1 MESMPLKYMG
11 SKRSMLGNGLGDALH
26 ESVASASKVYDLFTG
41 SGAVASHIAQRY
53 EKEVIAVDLQSYA
66 VALAKC
72 VLERD
77 SPILDE
83 KWISRWFARAANL
96 HDSTFLKEA
105 TRLQDSLAT
114 LEPSTGASRAKWL
127 CKNQDNYPISDA
139 YGGHYFSPL
148 QSMWLDDLRRTMP
161 KGKGQR
167 DVALA
172 SLIRAASKCAAAPGH
187 TAQPFKANQSAG
199 RFLVEAWLRDLPQIV
214 SDTAREICAQHA
226 RVKGK
231 CFVMDANSAA
241 LKVQEND
248 LIFLDP
254 PYSGVHYSRFYHVLE
269 TVARGKTG
277 TVSGNGRYPPQAE
290 RPRSDYS
297 LRTRSRIALDDLLS
311 KLSSKGANV
320 LITFPAG
327 AASNGLS
334 GEEVTELSLKHFR
347 MLETKVTSRF
357 STLGGDTKHRAAR
370 QDSVELILH
379 LSPK

>member
-1 MESMPLKYMG
+1 MKYMG
-11 SKRSMLGNGLGDALH
+11 SKRSMLGNGLGEALH

-53 EKEVIAVDLQSYA
+53 EKEVIAADLQSYA
-66 VALAKC
+66 VALTKC
-72 VLERD
+72 ILERD
-77 SPILDE
+77 KPITDD
-83 KWISRWFARAANL
+83 KWISRWFARAASL
-96 HDSTFLKEA
+96 HDLEFFNEA
-105 TRLQDSLAT
+105 KRLQGEFST
-114 LEPSTGASRAKWL
+114 LQPSIGASRAKQL
-127 CKNQDNYPISDA
+127 CKDKANYPIAGA

-148 QSMWLDDLRRTMP
+148 QSIWLDDLRRSLPRT
-161 KGKGQR
+161 KAQR

-172 SLIRAASKCAAAPGH
+172 ALVRAASKCAAAPGH
-187 TAQPFKANQSAG
+187 TAQPFKANSSAG
-199 RFLVEAWLRDLPQIV
+199 RYLIEAWLRDLPQIV
-214 SDTAREICAQHA
+214 SDTAKDICSQHA
-226 RVKGK
+226 KVLGR
-231 CFVMDANSAA
+231 CFVKDANSAA
-241 LKVQEND
+241 LLVQEND

-277 TVSGNGRYPPQAE
+277 LVSGNGRYPPQAE
-290 RPRSDYS
+290 RPKSDYS
-297 LRTRSRIALDDLLS
+297 LKTRSKIALDDLLS

-327 AASNGLS
+327 EASNGLS

-347 MLETKVTSRF
+347 MLKTKVTSRF

-370 QDSVELILH
+370 QDSIELILH